1 MSRFDASARTVLFAA
16 LLAALPAFAQS
27 AEVKREVVG
36 NRTSEN
42 IPEIPA
48 ALLEQLNRYQNTRGA
63 GLAGWTKDGCLLIS
77 TRFAETAQAHRV
89 CQPLGMREQ
98 LTFYPEPVAGLTPA
112 PANAWRDGFVFA
124 KDRGGDEFS
133 QLYWFDTGSRS
144 VTLLTDG
151 KRSQNGGT
159 TLSRDGGLMAYSST
173 SRNGTDRDVWLRN
186 TRSGETKL
194 LVDAGGNWSPMD
206 FSPDGSRLLVMKYV
220 SAAESYPGVVDV
232 ATGKLELFP
241 VDGGKASF
249 GGFAFAPDGK
259 AVYFISDEPLRG
271 KAQEFQTLRYHDPAS
286 GTLEVLSSRIAWD
299 IEGFTLADDGRHLA
313 YVSNEDGISKL
324 HVLSLPSHNE
334 IRLPALPIGVIG
346 GIAFSPDGKRLAFSL
361 NSATSPSDVHV
372 IDLAAATLARWTQSE
387 VGGLA
392 ASTFVAP
399 TLVRYPTF
407 DKVDG
412 KQRTIP
418 AFYYKPSKPSK
429 TGKYPV
435 VINIHG
441 GPEGQSQPTFSSNAQ
456 YLANELGV
464 AMLVPNVRGST
475 GYGKTFLSLDNAA
488 KREDSVKDIGAL
500 LDWIAKQPEL
510 DASRVGVIGGS
521 YGGYMVLSSL
531 MHYSDRIRAGVDVV
545 GISHFGTFLKNTE
558 SYRRDLRR
566 VEYGDERDP
575 AMARVFEQISPL
587 NHAGRITSP
596 LFVAQGRNDPRVP
609 WTEAEQIVKA
619 VRGNGQPVWYL
630 LYADEGHGF
639 AKKGNSDWFGAAT
652 ILFWQQHLL
661 ND

>member
-1 MSRFDASARTVLFAA
+1 MLHRTVLLAA
-16 LLAALPAFAQS
+16 LLAALPALAQMP
-27 AEVKREVVG
+27 ETKREVVG

-63 GLAGWTKDGCLLIS
+63 GLAGWTKEGCLLIG
-77 TRFAETAQAHRV
+77 TRFAETSQVHRV

-98 LTFYPEPVAGLTPA
+98 LTFYPEPVSGVTPA
-112 PANAWRDGFVFA
+112 PAKGWRDGFVFA
-124 KDRGGDEFS
+124 KDKGGDEFA
-133 QLYWFDTGSRS
+133 QLYWFDAATRS
-144 VTLLTDG
+144 TTLLTDG
-151 KRSQNGGT
+151 KRTQNGGT
-159 TLSRDGGLMAYSST
+159 VLSRDGGLMAYGST
-173 SRNGTDRDVWLRN
+173 ARNGTDRDIWIRDTKTGA
-186 TRSGETKL
+186 TRA
-194 LVDAGGNWSPMD
+194 LVTAGGSWGAMD
-206 FSPDGSRLLVMKYV
+206 FSPDGRELLVMKYV

-232 ATGKLELFP
+232 ASGKLELFP

-259 AVYFISDEPLRG
+259 AVYFISDEPVNG
-271 KAQEFQTLRYHDPAS
+271 AAQEFKTLRYHDPAS
-286 GTLEVLSSRIAWD
+286 GKLEVLTGNIPWD
-299 IEGFTLADDGRHLA
+299 VGGFTISDDGKHLA
-313 YVSNEDGISKL
+313 FASNEDGVSKL
-324 HVLSLPSHNE
+324 RVLALPSHRE

-346 GIAFSPDGKRLAFSL
+346 GLSFSPDGRRLALTL

-372 IDLAAATLARWTQSE
+372 IDLGAATLTRWTQSE
-387 VGGLA
+387 VGGLD

-407 DKVDG
+407 DQADG

-441 GPEGQSQPTFSSNAQ
+441 GPEGQSQPTFSANAQ
-456 YLANELGV
+456 YMANELGV

-475 GYGKTFLSLDNAA
+475 GYGKTWLSLDNAE

-521 YGGYMVLSSL
+521 YGGYMVLAAL
-531 MHYSDRIRAGVDVV
+531 THYSDRIRAGVDVV

-575 AMARVFEQISPL
+575 AMAAVFERISPL
-587 NHAGRITSP
+587 NNAAKIKAP

-609 WTEAEQIVKA
+609 YTEAEQIVKA
-619 VRGNGQPVWYL
+619 VRANGQPVWFLMYD
-630 LYADEGHGF
+630 DEGHGF
-639 AKKGNSDWFGAAT
+639 AKKGNRDYFDAAT
-652 ILFWQQHLL
+652 IRFWQQHLL
-661 ND
+661 DSN

>member
-1 MSRFDASARTVLFAA
+1 
-16 LLAALPAFAQS
+16 
-27 AEVKREVVG
+27 
-36 NRTSEN
+36 
-42 IPEIPA
+42 
-48 ALLEQLNRYQNTRGA
+48 
-63 GLAGWTKDGCLLIS
+63 
-77 TRFAETAQAHRV
+77 
-89 CQPLGMREQ
+89 
-98 LTFYPEPVAGLTPA
+98 
-112 PANAWRDGFVFA
+112 
-124 KDRGGDEFS
+124 
-133 QLYWFDTGSRS
+133 
-144 VTLLTDG
+144 
-151 KRSQNGGT
+151 
-159 TLSRDGGLMAYSST
+159 
-173 SRNGTDRDVWLRN
+173 
-186 TRSGETKL
+186 
-194 LVDAGGNWSPMD
+194 
-206 FSPDGSRLLVMKYV
+206 
-220 SAAESYPGVVDV
+220 
-232 ATGKLELFP
+232 
-241 VDGGKASF
+241 
-249 GGFAFAPDGK
+249 
-259 AVYFISDEPLRG
+259 
-271 KAQEFQTLRYHDPAS
+271 
-286 GTLEVLSSRIAWD
+286 LEVLSSRIAWD

-587 NHAGRITSP
+587 NHAVRITSP